1 MNDMSP
7 DVHNL
12 LAFLQNLREK
22 TVPEISQACAQKIR
36 RMELTGDPDR
46 ALVEHL
52 KSMILLIRHLRRPP
66 VARDEMVR
74 RFLIEFFTRIQ
85 QHDRRAKHVL
95 EVLRK
100 MEPGNSQTN
109 NSTAG

>member
-1 MNDMSP
+1 MNEMSP

-12 LAFLQNLREK
+12 LAFLQNLQEK

-66 VARDEMVR
+66 VARDEKVR

-95 EVLRK
+95 EVLHK
-100 MEPGNSQTN
+100 MDSGNLQTG